1 MSSTETRTTLTN
13 RHMHVLRQ
21 LDTTMEELPGCC
33 FSWARS
39 ELAACL
45 RWGLVEARPSRLR
58 KRRNVYRLTEH
69 GRAMLAE
76 ECS

>member
-1 MSSTETRTTLTN
+1 MISHTRTTLTN
-13 RHMHVLRQ
+13 RHLHILRQ
-21 LDTTMEELPGCC
+21 LNGAMEELPGAC

-58 KRRNVYRLTEH
+58 KRRNLYRLTDV

-76 ECS
+76 DVH